1 MAEINSALQTLLTSV
16 TVAVIAAIGAIAIAG
31 INIFK
36 QWVVAKIQTIDNEEA
51 RKALSEAVNRV
62 DDIVCTVVTSIEQE
76 EKQEILKAMEDG
88 KVNREELLNLK
99 SVAVNRVKEQ
109 LLPDTVKLLEDS
121 FGDITSYISQ
131 KVSQQVFAIKQN

>member
-1 MAEINSALQTLLTSV
+1 MAKRIV
-16 TVAVIAAIGAIAIAG
+16 
-31 INIFK
+31 F
-36 QWVVAKIQTIDNEEA
+36 NEEA

-62 DDIVCTVVTSIEQE
+62 EDIVCTVVTSIEQE